1 MSSRLVCDADLI
13 AEGVQAAGALL
24 QRNLTPHGIL
34 AATPSARAEKRRYTR
49 VFGRDASICAL
60 AMALTDDAG
69 LIAGARAGLLTLAR
83 HQADNGQIPKYVDPD
98 EQEPDFWY
106 LGCIDAT
113 LWWLIAT
120 DFLATHAPQA
130 QFAEETAPGV
140 ARALD
145 WLRAQEHPR
154 LHLVQQNEA
163 SDWADIM
170 PRSGFVL
177 YSNAL
182 WYHVKRRFGLAA
194 AEETRFHFNHLFH
207 PFSRDLPEYH
217 RLRLL
222 THYVRQ
228 KARRR
233 ELYLSFVNFS
243 FFGEEGDVFGN
254 LLAILFGLA
263 DDAQGNRILRALDDE
278 AVGNPVPVRVTCEP
292 IRRRDPLWRLYM
304 MRHRQNLEYQ
314 YHNGGCWPFVG
325 AFWVMALASRG
336 EHRQARQELCRL
348 AATNRRNRWQF
359 NEWFH
364 GKTGAPRGMP
374 GQSWNAAAFLLAHRA
389 LQHEIFRPCE

>member
-1 MSSRLVCDADLI
+1 MTATSALL
-13 AEGVQAAGALL
+13 AEGLDQARALL
-24 QRNLTPHGIL
+24 HRNLTPHGIM
-34 AATPSARAEKRRYTR
+34 AASGADRNYHCI
-49 VFGRDASICAL
+49 FGRDAAICAL
-60 AMALTDDAG
+60 AMALSGDAA
-69 LIAGARAGLLTLAR
+69 LQAGAARGLRTLAQ
-83 HQADNGQIPKYVDPD
+83 HQADNGQIPKYVDVD
-98 EQEPDFWY
+98 SQQGDFWY

-113 LWWLIAT
+113 LWWLVAV
-120 DFLATHAPQA
+120 DFIEQHGGIPLRTELADP
-130 QFAEETAPGV
+130 V
-140 ARALD
+140 RRALV
-145 WLRAQEHPR
+145 WLRCQEHPR

-182 WYHVKRRFGLAA
+182 WYRVKCRYGLDGADD
-194 AEETRFHFNHLFH
+194 TRHHFNHLFH
-207 PFSRDLPEYH
+207 PFSRDLPEYR

-228 KARRR
+228 KARNRD
-233 ELYLSFVNFS
+233 LYLSFVNFS

-263 DDAQGNRILRALDDE
+263 DDAQARRILRVLERD
-278 AVGNPVPVRVTCEP
+278 AVSAPLPVRVTCEP

-304 MRHRQNLEYQ
+304 ARHRQNLDHQ

-325 AFWVMALASRG
+325 GFWVLALAAAGKQREAERALG
-336 EHRQARQELCRL
+336 QLAQAN
-348 AATNRRNRWQF
+348 ATNGWQF

-364 GKTGAPRGMP
+364 GKTGKPMGMS
-374 GQSWNAAAFLLAHRA
+374 GQSWNAAMLLLAQHALRA
-389 LQHEIFRPCE
+389 RVF